1 MKKSVSWS
9 KDFLRLRPQL
19 QDQLIQNMCKKLN
32 KVRLNIIAYFKF
44 ESTYNTFEM
53 LFAMFLTV
61 REYLVRR
68 GPTSL
73 KILALH
79 RKHQVLFFSNESFNG
94 KHQIL
99 IFPSNTL
106 FLRYQVAQFLEENNI
121 VVAIEI
127 GFKKRL

>member
-53 LFAMFLTV
+53 LFAMFFLLWESISYGEVLQVWKFLLFTENIKYYSFPMSHLMESIKYSSF
-61 REYLVRR
+61 RQIPYSFDIKSHSISSR
-68 GPTSL
+68 SFWK
-73 KILALH
+73 KI
-79 RKHQVLFFSNESFNG
+79 
-94 KHQIL
+94 I
-99 IFPSNTL
+99 
-106 FLRYQVAQFLEENNI
+106 
-121 VVAIEI
+121 
-127 GFKKRL
+127 